1 MLRFMDRSTIH
12 YLKQKGWSNTQI
24 AEFMGYHRDTIARV
38 LREAVDRAPAPRQ
51 RTSAVAVFDH
61 KIPLWIDQQ
70 LPVTRML
77 ELARADPD
85 HPYQG
90 GPTAFFD
97 FIRAFRRQQGLL
109 PSAVPLRFEGLP
121 GEFLQIDWGE
131 QRNFPFTSP
140 SPSLKGVTRYFFAA
154 RLKYSRFMFVQ
165 FTNNMR
171 EETLLRCLIACFRA
185 IGGVPW
191 VVTTDNMKTV
201 VLDRDTNNQPIWH
214 PSYLKLAVEF
224 GFHPEACAP
233 ASGNQKGAVEN
244 LVKFVQT
251 NFLAGRSFHDDADLS
266 REQNDWLQL
275 VNEVR
280 PSAAT
285 EQIPAMLLGEE
296 QHRFGTLPA
305 SATDYG
311 FFDSLI
317 VGRESLVMI
326 ETNRYS
332 VPVQYIGQVVT
343 ARIHL
348 EHIELFV
355 GSERVAT
362 HPRHTGRRTRIIN
375 PEHFEPVFERKPRGR
390 VMVYRDW
397 LVAQAPSIA
406 DYVAV
411 ICQKRRDEMAVQ
423 IIALYELVQRLG
435 LADMRS
441 ALELAAGRQLYGV
454 EYVQAI
460 ATTIAEQRREVTRT
474 IPLTLQKAAESPL
487 MGSTGTGTGSSKSVL
502 VGVERSLASYEEY
515 VANWAELRANLVDLV
530 EVSHEQ

>member
-38 LREAVDRAPAPRQ
+38 LREAIDRAPAPRQ

-97 FIRAFRRQQGLL
+97 FIRAFRKQQGLL
-109 PSAVPLRFEGLP
+109 SAPSAVPLRFEGLP

-140 SPSLKGVTRYFFAA
+140 SPALKSVTRYFFAA

-224 GFHPEACAP
+224 GFHPEACAL
-233 ASGNQKGAVEN
+233 AAGNQKGAVEN

-251 NFLAGRSFHDDADLS
+251 NFLAGRSFHDDDDLS
-266 REQNDWLQL
+266 RELNDWLEQ
-275 VNEVR
+275 VNVVR
-280 PSAAT
+280 PSSAT

-296 QHRFGTLPA
+296 QHRFGPLPA
-305 SATDYG
+305 SAADYG

-362 HPRHTGRRTRIIN
+362 HPRHSGRRTRIIN

-411 ICQKRRDEMAVQ
+411 ICQKRRDEMAAQ

-460 ATTIAEQRREVTRT
+460 AEQRREVT
-474 IPLTLQKAAESPL
+474 LTLQKAAESSL
-487 MGSTGTGTGSSKSVL
+487 IGSSKSAL

-515 VANWAELRANLVDLV
+515 VANWAELRANLV
-530 EVSHEQ
+530 EVGHEQ

>member
-24 AEFMGYHRDTIARV
+24 AQFMGHHRDTIARV
-38 LREAVDRAPAPRQ
+38 LREDVDRAPAPRQ
-51 RTSAVAVFDH
+51 RTSSVSVFDH
-61 KIPLWIDQQ
+61 KIRLWIDQQ

-85 HPYQG
+85 HPYLG

-109 PSAVPLRFEGLP
+109 PTPSSVPLRFEGLP

-131 QRNFPFTSP
+131 QRNFPFSA
-140 SPSLKGVTRYFFAA
+140 PSLKGVTRYFFAA

-165 FTNNMR
+165 FTTNMR
-171 EETLLRCLIACFRA
+171 EETLLHCLIACFRA

-233 ASGNQKGAVEN
+233 AAGNQKGAVEN

-251 NFLAGRSFHDDADLS
+251 NFLAGRSFHDDDDLS
-266 REQNDWLQL
+266 RELNDWLEQ
-275 VNEVR
+275 VNTVR

-285 EQIPAMLLGEE
+285 EQIPAVLLREE

-305 SATDYG
+305 SAADYG

-348 EHIELFV
+348 ERIELFV
-355 GSERVAT
+355 GSEWVAT

-375 PEHFEPVFERKPRGR
+375 PAHFEPVFERKPRGR

-411 ICQKRRDEMAVQ
+411 ICQKRRDEMAAQ
-423 IIALYELVQRLG
+423 IIALYELVQQLG
-435 LADMRS
+435 IADMRS
-441 ALELAAGRQLYGV
+441 ALEEAAQRQLYGV
-454 EYVQAI
+454 EYVQAF
-460 ATTIAEQRREVTRT
+460 ATTITEQRRNVSLT

-487 MGSTGTGTGSSKSVL
+487 AGNIGSTVRGSSKSAL
-502 VGVERSLASYEEY
+502 VERSLASYEEY

-530 EVSHEQ
+530 EASHEQ